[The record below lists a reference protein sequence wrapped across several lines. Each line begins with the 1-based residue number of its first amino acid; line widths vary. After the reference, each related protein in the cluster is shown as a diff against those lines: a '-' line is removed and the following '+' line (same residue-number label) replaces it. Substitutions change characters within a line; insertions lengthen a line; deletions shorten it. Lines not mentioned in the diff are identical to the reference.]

1 MDITFETITLDE
13 CIKNYGIWL
22 ITLFKNVGKYRKGK
36 RV

>member
-13 CIKNYGIWL
+13 CIKSYGIWL
-22 ITLFKNVGKYRKGK
+22 ITHFENVGKYRKRK